1 MTEELKN
8 RLLSIL
14 KFVFAAVL
22 FIAVVATLYHEL
34 AHINFKQ
41 TLEAFSKIN
50 RWYLVGLFIC
60 GGSAMILL
68 SLYDLILV
76 KGLKLDIPLIRVFKI
91 SYIINALNAIVG
103 FGGFIGAGFRAFI
116 YKNYTTDRKKLV
128 HAISIILISM
138 LMGLSLLSIL
148 VVLHIFDAS
157 HIINKVSW
165 VRWILYVVAL
175 FLPLFIAYTMIN
187 PIDRNNKY
195 LGVYCTLV
203 SSFEWLAAAT
213 VLYLSTVIVDIN
225 IAFTT
230 VIGIFII
237 AALSGLVSFIPGGFG
252 AFDLVVLLG
261 LKSLGVP

>member
-1 MTEELKN
+1 
-8 RLLSIL
+8 
-14 KFVFAAVL
+14 
-22 FIAVVATLYHEL
+22 
-34 AHINFKQ
+34 
-41 TLEAFSKIN
+41 
-50 RWYLVGLFIC
+50 
-60 GGSAMILL
+60 
-68 SLYDLILV
+68 
-76 KGLKLDIPLIRVFKI
+76 
-91 SYIINALNAIVG
+91 
-103 FGGFIGAGFRAFI
+103 
-116 YKNYTTDRKKLV
+116 
-128 HAISIILISM
+128 M

-203 SSFEWLAAAT
+203 SSFECGAT

-237 AALSGLVSFIPGGFG
+237 LCSFWIG
-252 AFDLVVLLG
+252 
-261 LKSLGVP
+261 

>member
-1 MTEELKN
+1 
-8 RLLSIL
+8 
-14 KFVFAAVL
+14 
-22 FIAVVATLYHEL
+22 
-34 AHINFKQ
+34 
-41 TLEAFSKIN
+41 
-50 RWYLVGLFIC
+50 
-60 GGSAMILL
+60 
-68 SLYDLILV
+68 
-76 KGLKLDIPLIRVFKI
+76 
-91 SYIINALNAIVG
+91 
-103 FGGFIGAGFRAFI
+103 
-116 YKNYTTDRKKLV
+116 
-128 HAISIILISM
+128 M

-237 AALSGLVSFIPGGFG
+237 AALLDWLVSYQV
-252 AFDLVVLLG
+252 ASVLSDLVVLLG
-261 LKSLGVP
+261 LKSLGRS